1 MKKRCTLACLFI
13 ICQLGANAQFS
24 RYIVQFSNKK
34 GTAYS
39 LSNPAAFLSQRA
51 IERRVRQNIPIDST
65 DLPVSK
71 DWLDSLRAIA
81 GVTIIST
88 SKWLNQACIQT
99 TSPGALA
106 TINSF
111 SFVKKTNGIAP
122 RVSEPAD
129 KKLDTVITRLPPS
142 GSRIRQAQGITSLD
156 YGDMFN
162 QIHIHEGEYLH
173 NLGYT
178 GRGIQIAVMDAGFQ
192 NYKFNPVFDS
202 LRLQSRLLGEW
213 DFVMNEAS
221 VNEDNSH
228 GALVLSVI
236 AGNRPGV
243 MVGSAPHASY
253 WLLRT
258 EDVSGEY
265 PIEEQ
270 HWAVAAE
277 FADSAGV
284 DMISSSLGYDTF
296 DNPAFNY
303 SYAQRNGNT
312 AMITRA
318 ADMAAQKGILVVSSA
333 GNSGGASSELR
344 FVGAP
349 ADGDSVFTVGGI
361 DVNGNI
367 YAYSSW
373 GPNGAGRQKP
383 NAVSVAVGTVVAT
396 TAGNA
401 GSGTGTS
408 FACPNLAGLMACL
421 WQAFPEFSN
430 MEIFEAVQQSADRYT
445 NPDGRFGY
453 GVPNFRKAHE
463 QLSQLRNKDSL
474 LTKNWMRAYPVPART
489 DGFRLLLKAPASGR
503 AALRLVNA
511 VGQVLETRRLDVVE
525 GQTYVEDYKLVL
537 ARGIY
542 YIQYDDGVNKR
553 TLPVMR

>member
-71 DWLDSLRAIA
+71 DWLDSLRATPD
-81 GVTIIST
+81 VTIIST
-88 SKWLNQACIQT
+88 SKWLNQVCIQT

-122 RVSEPAD
+122 RVSEPAH
-129 KKLDTVITRLPPS
+129 KKLDTAITPLPPS
-142 GSRIRQAQGITSLD
+142 GGRIRQVQGITSLD

-312 AMITRA
+312 TIITRA

-367 YAYSSW
+367 YANSSW

-421 WQAFPEFSN
+421 WQAFPEFTN
-430 MEIFEAVQQSADRYT
+430 MEIFEAVQQSADRYA

-453 GVPNFRKAHE
+453 GVPNFRKAYE
-463 QLSQLRNKDSL
+463 QLSQLRIKDSL
-474 LTKNWMRAYPVPART
+474 LTNNWMRAYPVPART

-503 AALRLVNA
+503 ATLRLVNA
-511 VGQVLETRRLDVVE
+511 VGQVLETRRLDVTE
-525 GQTYVEDYKLVL
+525 GQTYLEDYKLVL

-542 YIQYDDGVNKR
+542 YIQYDDGVTKR